1 MNQVL
6 FAIAVIQART
16 LAQSCPSLTASYPAP
31 SVADGYEARLVT
43 QNLEKPRGII
53 FDNKGNLL
61 VVERGVGVTTFT
73 VDGTGSCVN
82 LKDKKT
88 VVIDGTVRIFN
99 INSLMKGQC
108 LTQLTAQPWYRNQ

>member
-1 MNQVL
+1 MLNQIL
-6 FAIAVIQART
+6 FTIAALQARA

-31 SVADGYEARLVT
+31 SVASGYEARLVA

-61 VVERGVGVTTFT
+61 VVERGKGVSAFT

-88 VVIDGTVRIFN
+88 VVGDGTV
-99 INSLMKGQC
+99 SLFI
-108 LTQLTAQPWYRNQ
+108 L